1 MLVLLQSSP
10 NAAADREAPLLN
22 TTEIIFLLL
31 LKCVLNYVSFYF
43 ANKSLWRSIVGAFT
57 VTLCA
62 SDLLLFGTV
71 LFLSSE
77 TPDIKASVLCS
88 VLQFFSGMYTG
99 IHAPIFIL
107 TVVDNYYNLQAE
119 PCLLSRKKSVGYWL
133 AVVAVWAA
141 AITYMLQSTSI
152 SGLQVLIHDNL
163 KVQFCPIHS
172 TDLILI
178 CSLVMMAFSV
188 LVGLS
193 AWWSIPAFALSM
205 RVSNFQLFTT
215 ADEPPSLQSNVFIS
229 CKEPRESPLLSLPT
243 QDNAPLLLCIA
254 ISFLCNWM
262 PFMMISSVCIL
273 LRIPVPAYIS
283 MNTFFLLCFNSFAI
297 RVLYWCKAGQLDSA
311 VHFPEPIY
319 DWNICRSMC
328 RPRTHEPSSVPQP
341 ERTLVNVCQDL

>member
-193 AWWSIPAFALSM
+193 A
-205 RVSNFQLFTT
+205 
-215 ADEPPSLQSNVFIS
+215 
-229 CKEPRESPLLSLPT
+229 CLPT

-311 VHFPEPIY
+311 VYFPEPIY

-328 RPRTHEPSSVPQP
+328 RPRTHEPSSLGVGIKKV
-341 ERTLVNVCQDL
+341 ER